1 MSARPRF
8 GVVLDCDGTLTPKS
22 LISLFHVVDTRAL
35 PPEAEPDFKTLREKY
50 IPLASVG
57 KLTPEIQME
66 WLAETFEIYIRHKL
80 TRAGWMEAIARAI
93 DWRPGA
99 LETLAAMRFFRVP
112 TAIVSYGSTDFIE
125 HALLVAGADT
135 WISEIYA
142 TRMRHDL
149 DGFVFGYDRDTFVTQ
164 DNKGEWSRR
173 FAQAY
178 GIPLENLLA
187 VGDTAGDRHLGH
199 LKENRFGIA
208 KDEEER
214 AKIAPYMGETVVAD
228 DFSAARAWLS
238 DKLGLPL

>member
-1 MSARPRF
+1 MSARPRY

-22 LISLFHVVDTRAL
+22 LVSLFSVVDTRAL
-35 PPEAEPDFKTLREKY
+35 PKEAEPDFKVLRDRY

-57 KLTPEIQME
+57 KLSPEHQTE

-80 TRAGWMEAIARAI
+80 TRSGWMEAIARAI

-99 LETLAAMRFFRVP
+99 VETLASLHFFRVP
-112 TAIVSYGSTDFIE
+112 TAVVSYGSSDFIE
-125 HALLVAGADT
+125 HALVLAGAGD
-135 WISEIYA
+135 WIKEIYA
-142 TRMRHDL
+142 TRMRHGR
-149 DGFVFGYDRDTFVTQ
+149 DGFVVGYDRETFVTQ

-173 FAQAY
+173 FAEAY

-199 LKENRFGIA
+199 LKQNRFGIA

-214 AKIAPYMGETVVAD
+214 AKIAPYMGATVVAD
-228 DFSAARAWLS
+228 DFSAARAWLADRLS
-238 DKLGLPL
+238 LPL